1 MNTNT
6 TETKTC
12 ASDVIMSQFFQDCRD
27 IQYYIAAYKK
37 KPSSNKKRLIKG
49 MVFNCAYNMM
59 LRNNTS
65 SKLAQEVLLQHY
77 LMIYNAKLNLNN
89 L

>member
-1 MNTNT
+1 MKINT
-6 TETKTC
+6 TETESC
-12 ASDVIMSQFFQDCRD
+12 AVDVRMSQFFQDCKD

-37 KPSSNKKRLIKG
+37 KPSSNKKKLIKG
-49 MVFNCAYNMM
+49 MVFNCAYNMILM
-59 LRNNTS
+59 NKPS

-77 LMIYNAKLNLNN
+77 LMMYNAKLNLNS

>member
-1 MNTNT
+1 MKTNT
-6 TETKTC
+6 TETKAC
-12 ASDVIMSQFFQDCRD
+12 SSDVIMSQFFQDCKD

-49 MVFNCAYNMM
+49 MVLQA
-59 LRNNTS
+59 
-65 SKLAQEVLLQHY
+65 AQCLVDMNAVDTKIIRHVLLQHY
-77 LMIYNAKLNLNN
+77 MIMFISKLDLNN